1 MNKPQEFKAKVAEHI
16 LINEKFRYIDMELI
30 KPYRIEFKAGQ
41 YVSIDIGGGERRSYS
56 VASKPSEYHEVE
68 ICVDVSPGGKGS
80 DFLKGLKPGDEVS
93 FMGPLGQF
101 VLKPFDAA
109 QGKQD
114 QKAEKKLLMVATG
127 SGIAPLRSIIREQL
141 EEKGEKRFIKL
152 FWGLRF
158 VEDMFWEED
167 FRRMHKYFK
176 NFEFRFV
183 LSKPPQFWPLNSGH
197 VTQDIEDEVL
207 GSDWGVYL
215 CGSQAMVKEVS
226 ELVISKGVPKDQVH
240 FEKFF

>member
-16 LINEKFRYIDMELI
+16 LINEKFQYIDMELL
-30 KPYRIEFKAGQ
+30 KPYRIEFQAGQ
-41 YVSIDIGGGERRSYS
+41 FVSIDIGGGERRSYS
-56 VASKPSEYHEVE
+56 IASKPSEYHEVE

-80 DFLKGLKPGDEVS
+80 DFLKNLKPGDEVN

-101 VLKPFDAA
+101 VLDPD
-109 QGKQD
+109 QD
-114 QKAEKKLLMVATG
+114 KEKNLLMVATG
-127 SGIAPLRSIIREQL
+127 SGITPLRSMIREQL
-141 EEKGEKRFIKL
+141 EEKEEKRLIKL

-158 VEDMFWEED
+158 VDDMFWEED
-167 FRRMHKYFK
+167 FRRMHKYFN
-176 NFEFRFV
+176 NFEFKFI

-197 VTQDIEDEVL
+197 VTQEIESLEL
-207 GSDWGVYL
+207 GSSWGVYL

>member
-1 MNKPQEFKAKVAEHI
+1 MSQAQTYKAKVAEHI
-16 LINEKFRYIDMELI
+16 LINEKFQYIDMELL
-30 KPYRIEFKAGQ
+30 KPHRIEFKAGQ
-41 YVSIDIGGGERRSYS
+41 YVSIDIGGSERRSYS
-56 VASKPSEYHEVE
+56 IASKPSEYHEVE

-80 DFLKGLKPGDEVS
+80 DFLKNLKPGDEVDL
-93 FMGPLGQF
+93 MGPLGQF
-101 VLKPFDAA
+101 VLKPFDEA
-109 QGKQD
+109 QGK
-114 QKAEKKLLMVATG
+114 EKKLLMVATG

-141 EEKGEKRFIKL
+141 EEKKEEREIKL

-167 FRRMHKYFK
+167 FRRMHKYFN

-183 LSKPPQFWPLNSGH
+183 LSKPPNFWPLNSGH
-197 VTQDIEDEVL
+197 VTQEVETLEL